1 MFEEQRKSYEVQL
14 RKLKEELRAELKEK
28 EGLRAEL
35 KEKEGLRAE
44 LKEKEGLRAELK
56 EKEGLRAELKEKE
69 GLRAELKEKEG
80 LRAEKVEVVTEEHL
94 IMVTP
99 SMQDTIK
106 MEDSHGDLNCSKPYL
121 PLMENSQLIES
132 FEDPVKE
139 EREEIHLDMTPRKAG
154 RGGRKRKA
162 SPAAAIDSVSKVC
175 PPGGVVGGDLLPFQ
189 QESPV
194 KRQRSSRRKQLP
206 TTALVGHVM

>member
-56 EKEGLRAELKEKE
+56 EEGLRAELQ
-69 GLRAELKEKEG
+69 
-80 LRAEKVEVVTEEHL
+80 KVEVVTEEHL